1 MFNVM
6 VSTRFQLAVLSC
18 AFWPCQ
24 LGNKVPSF
32 QQLDKYQVRR
42 IAGPSLAI
50 AGSSSFISRYKM
62 WDRIRIKILGSAALR
77 KVPWCPVNAVLYFY
91 MLFYSPALASKLH
104 IWNCTAPLLVWID
117 QECLC
122 PLDMVKESWARKS
135 EHQGTFTRLP
145 TCVFS
150 CHVFPSLP
158 AKIKASESQF
168 DPNEVQFFLAV

>member
-122 PLDMVKESWARKS
+122 PLDMVKESWARKANTRVRLHVYRPVS
-135 EHQGTFTRLP
+135 FLVTFSRACQQKLKHQ
-145 TCVFS
+145 
-150 CHVFPSLP
+150 
-158 AKIKASESQF
+158 KASLTPMKSS
-168 DPNEVQFFLAV
+168 FF